1 MSDTELYFIIGLLVL
16 FGFNV
21 LYVAFKLLKG

>member
-1 MSDTELYFIIGLLVL
+1 MNDTELYFIIGLLVL
-16 FGFNV
+16 LGINV